1 MAIFFTADTHFG
13 LNDYEGTIARD
24 FRPFKTPK
32 EMSRKIIKIWNKQA
46 GKNDVIYHL
55 GDFINYNFKDKESY
69 VECLKLVKKIK
80 AKVILILGNNE
91 KRVLRYEFNDDFK
104 KFKEFLLNIDFA
116 DVYEDDLY
124 LELGGYKF
132 YLNHYPKNHKDG
144 YINLFG
150 HIHGTGFVK
159 KYGFNIGIDNHYL
172 SMFSEEDILRLIK
185 NRELFDENVYD

>member
-13 LNDYEGTIARD
+13 LNDFEGIVARD
-24 FRPFKTPK
+24 FRPFSSPK
-32 EMSRKIIKIWNKQA
+32 QMNKKIIRIWNKQA
-46 GKNDVIYHL
+46 NKNDIIYHL
-55 GDFINYNFKDKESY
+55 GDFINYNFKDKASY

-80 AKVILILGNNE
+80 AKVVLILGNNE

-104 KFKEFLLNIDFA
+104 KFKEFMLNIGFY
-116 DVYEDDLY
+116 DVYEDELF
-124 LELGGYKF
+124 LEFGGYKF

-150 HIHGTGFVK
+150 HIHGTCFVK

-172 SMFSEEDILRLIK
+172 SMFSEADILRLIN
-185 NRELFDENVYD
+185 NRELFDENVYE